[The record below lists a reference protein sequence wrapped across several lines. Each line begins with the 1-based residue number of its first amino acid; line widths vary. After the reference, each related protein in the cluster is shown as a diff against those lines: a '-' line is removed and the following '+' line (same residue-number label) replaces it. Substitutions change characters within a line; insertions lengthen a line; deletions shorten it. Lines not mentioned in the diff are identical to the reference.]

1 MLFDA
6 KDIGE
11 PGFITRA
18 RTLTILLL
26 YRCLDRTAMIRPEIG
41 GAPAA
46 SSWYLCTTVSRA
58 PAAVSCSPAAVTRSH
73 ASCVLS
79 LPRYSWLTRYFL
91 SLARRT
97 LSLACRFVSVART
110 LLPRFTPVTLPLRQL
125 PMLPVRTLAQALR
138 PIAVSS
144 NLLYYMSRIYLMLTI
159 FPHDLRASGCPENPR
174 NAWSSGPPDLL
185 LDKRPN
191 ANDPWQGRIRK

>member
-26 YRCLDRTAMIRPEIG
+26 YRCFDRTAMIRPGNG

-46 SSWYLCTTVSRA
+46 SSRYLCTTVSCV
-58 PAAVSCSPAAVTRSH
+58 PAAVSRSH

-79 LPRYSWLTRYFL
+79 LPCYSWLTRYFL

-144 NLLYYMSRIYLMLTI
+144 NLLYYMSRIYLMPTI
-159 FPHDLRASGCPENPR
+159 FPHDLRASGCP
-174 NAWSSGPPDLL
+174 
-185 LDKRPN
+185 KRVVQWP
-191 ANDPWQGRIRK
+191 ARPIARQAS

>member
-26 YRCLDRTAMIRPEIG
+26 YRCFDRTAMIRPGNG

-46 SSWYLCTTVSRA
+46 SSRYLCTTVSCVL
-58 PAAVSCSPAAVTRSH
+58 AAVSRSH

-97 LSLACRFVSVART
+97 LSLACRFVSLT
-110 LLPRFTPVTLPLRQL
+110 C
-125 PMLPVRTLAQALR
+125 MLR
-138 PIAVSS
+138 PLAPRAASS
-144 NLLYYMSRIYLMLTI
+144 YS
-159 FPHDLRASGCPENPR
+159 C
-174 NAWSSGPPDLL
+174 LL
-185 LDKRPN
+185 LCRWAPDNIACFGSRSSPPYHCIQQSPVLYVVANILN
-191 ANDPWQGRIRK
+191 ARDLPS